1 MFHIC
6 AKVRQGS
13 GISLTQDFVP
23 GGVDFSQVPKLH
35 FCQEIKHFQMVISSV
50 KAQEQPDGRMC
61 VVKEEQVDSLE
72 REQVTQ
78 SRSRFSCKGP
88 AAQLTF
94 HLVNICFQKMSYKS
108 FTVNSNRSSL
118 RYHAPLT

>member
-35 FCQEIKHFQMVISSV
+35 ICPEIKQFRDLICEGTRAAGWSDV
-50 KAQEQPDGRMC
+50 R
-61 VVKEEQVDSLE
+61 
-72 REQVTQ
+72 REGGA
-78 SRSRFSCKGP
+78 S
-88 AAQLTF
+88 
-94 HLVNICFQKMSYKS
+94 
-108 FTVNSNRSSL
+108 
-118 RYHAPLT
+118 